1 MASLFRLIDNPDLLV
16 ASAVGTVGDPDGTRT
31 ITSIVVLLIALGLG
45 LVLLAIWM
53 WRSTRPDPELLAPL
67 EAMGDRKWRRR
78 DPVWQRRRLDELRP
92 AGAEP
97 IEPIA
102 APPEVDEAF
111 EKGPTAGGFDDLH
124 DGEGERVGVAA
135 DEHAGTSRVE
145 PAEPVEDTAVDEE
158 ARRAAAADTPVE
170 TERPLDE
177 LPESDLDP
185 AALEAALA
193 ELDAELRRSRFTP
206 RSSAE

>member
-92 AGAEP
+92 EGAQP
-97 IEPIA
+97 LVASA
-102 APPEVDEAF
+102 APPEVDESFDA
-111 EKGPTAGGFDDLH
+111 GPSVSGFDDLN
-124 DGEGERVGVAA
+124 GERIETVPTSAPPPSSGDDPDPVPPSPAVKPSGSWTPPQLRRLGGEAA
-135 DEHAGTSRVE
+135 DVE
-145 PAEPVEDTAVDEE
+145 Q
-158 ARRAAAADTPVE
+158 
-170 TERPLDE
+170 
-177 LPESDLDP
+177 
-185 AALEAALA
+185 
-193 ELDAELRRSRFTP
+193 ELRELGADADVELVRGEQPTP
-206 RSSAE
+206 D